1 MTDQNSPDGVRA
13 RLQQAAL
20 ELFRERGYDRTTA
33 AEIAARVGVT
43 ERTFF
48 RYFPDKRETLF
59 GGEAVLRPA
68 LTEAVAV
75 APGELGPL
83 DALFHAFRS
92 LVPLL
97 EANRPFSEPRQA
109 VVSSTPALHE
119 RELAKLE
126 VLADALAAA
135 LRARGVG
142 EQPALLAARTG
153 MAAFTHAT
161 TAWLDE
167 PKSGLAERL
176 DVALR
181 DLRQLLAPDPT
192 RTSRSR

>member
-1 MTDQNSPDGVRA
+1 MTDQNSLNGVRA

-20 ELFRERGYDRTTA
+20 ELFRERGYDGTTA

-68 LTEAVAV
+68 LTEAVAH
-75 APGELGPL
+75 APDGSEPL

-92 LVPLL
+92 VLPLL
-97 EANRPFSEPRQA
+97 EANRSFAEPRQA

-119 RELAKLE
+119 RELAKHE
-126 VLADALAAA
+126 VLADALADA
-135 LRARGVG
+135 LRARGVD
-142 EQPALLAARTG
+142 EQSALLAARTG

-161 TAWLDE
+161 ITWLE
-167 PKSGLAERL
+167 SPKPGLAERL
-176 DVALR
+176 DLVFQ
-181 DLRQLLAPDPT
+181 DLLALLG
-192 RTSRSR
+192 RGAG